1 MGHLSPF
8 INFLKDPCCIPFTST
23 KPLCLSHRTSR
34 CQHDDLL
41 YSRLLWRTWFSIS
54 WQLARKQ
61 TLANVTYLSPK
72 SCKCCPISLMT
83 SSSDWER
90 RFFFFTEFASEDTV
104 LLDAAGAGIPSL
116 LLTEFPLFVVDS
128 PLTLVWASPAED
140 DSPFCALLFR
150 QDSSESWPC
159 PAPLACMLL
168 MLMWATLCGFNR
180 MTGATGELGKVKIPT
195 TVDRAADPIAA
206 PSSPAP
212 STTEARYFFR
222 GGGDAP
228 PVSESEEAEARVNSP
243 RALVTE
249 WCQVGAGKGV
259 RDETIT
265 RFVAELLLLLLLFR
279 QLQTHYGYWDAVTSP
294 EIPTL
299 PCVRVVYRW
308 CPWSSY
314 WTLFVSQVNIPFL
327 NVYVFV
333 LYFNWLII
341 YREKNNL
348 FTIKG

>member
-1 MGHLSPF
+1 
-8 INFLKDPCCIPFTST
+8 
-23 KPLCLSHRTSR
+23 
-34 CQHDDLL
+34 
-41 YSRLLWRTWFSIS
+41 
-54 WQLARKQ
+54 
-61 TLANVTYLSPK
+61 
-72 SCKCCPISLMT
+72 MT

-104 LLDAAGAGIPSL
+104 LLDAAGIPML

-128 PLTLVWASPAED
+128 PLTLVWAPPAED

-195 TVDRAADPIAA
+195 TVHRAADPIEA
-206 PSSPAP
+206 PSPPAP
-212 STTEARYFFR
+212 SATEARYFFR

-265 RFVAELLLLLLLFR
+265 RFYRGASLVIVA
-279 QLQTHYGYWDAVTSP
+279 LQTAADPLWILRRNDVTGNSDTTLCPGSP
-294 EIPTL
+294 FVAPLKFIL
-299 PCVRVVYRW
+299 NFVFQKLID
-308 CPWSSY
+308 
-314 WTLFVSQVNIPFL
+314 LFI
-327 NVYVFV
+327 FV
-333 LYFNWLII
+333 LYVDSFSLGKMITCL
-341 YREKNNL
+341 R
-348 FTIKG
+348 